1 MVAHSG
7 TPVRSDQLR
16 ALNRPRPCRVIT
28 TRDIPT
34 AIREGARTVAVLRVQ
49 DRWQVNDEWWRD
61 PIDRHYFEM
70 VMEDGRIRT
79 VFHDR
84 DANLWYEQRA

>member
-7 TPVRSDQLR
+7 APLRPAQLR
-16 ALNRPRPCRVIT
+16 ALNRPRPCQVATSRGVPI
-28 TRDIPT
+28 
-34 AIREGARTVAVLRVQ
+34 AIIEGMRQIAVERVQ
-49 DRWQVNDEWWRD
+49 DRWQLNDEWWRT
-61 PIDRHYFEM
+61 PIDRHYFEL

-84 DANLWYEQRA
+84 TGNGWFEQRG